1 MKKIVFTWMLVL
13 VTALAVHAQSLTGK
27 QWCTVLNDED
37 GEGIAVALTFEKN
50 GTCELLIAAQ
60 QEMKEDD
67 VPITLTA
74 AVSVPG
80 TYKRDGNDLNTRFDK
95 GKAQVEVDYD
105 IKGMDAK
112 TKAKMDKEIRSDLN
126 ATKKEFK
133 QVLLD
138 GMPKMDNLKIVSLDR
153 KRLVVKNDDDQE
165 IPFYAE

>member
-27 QWCTVLNDED
+27 EWCTVLNDED

-67 VPITLTA
+67 VPIILTA

-165 IPFYAE
+165 IPFYVE

>member
-50 GTCELLIAAQ
+50 GTCEMVIAAQ
-60 QEMKEDD
+60 QEMKEEG
-67 VPITLTA
+67 VPITLMAGVT
-74 AVSVPG
+74 VPG
-80 TYKRDGNDLNTRFDK
+80 TYKRDGNDLNTLFDK
-95 GKAQVEVDYD
+95 GKADVEVDYE

-112 TKAKMDKEIRSDLN
+112 TKALLDKQIKAEISTL
-126 ATKKEFK
+126 KEEFK
-133 QVLLD
+133 KVLLD
-138 GMPKMDNLKIVSLDR
+138 GMPKMDHLKIVSLDG
-153 KRLVVKNDDDQE
+153 KKLVVKNADNQE